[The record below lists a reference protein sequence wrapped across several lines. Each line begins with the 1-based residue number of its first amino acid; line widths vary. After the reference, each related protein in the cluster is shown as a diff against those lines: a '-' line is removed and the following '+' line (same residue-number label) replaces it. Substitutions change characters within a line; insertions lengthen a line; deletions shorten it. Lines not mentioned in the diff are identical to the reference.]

1 MAGDVG
7 PAKFGDLGRLRAGG
21 VTYRAGARFA
31 DIERDGHQFG
41 QQRHL
46 LPVRQA
52 LDPGD
57 RPKAGGLVGLATRLK
72 SGPHLTVERD
82 LLAHIVAKSGG
93 RPRRICVN
101 LEKVQTF
108 ADVEGLD
115 AVGVKAWGDR
125 PLFTGAAP
133 ARRAA

>member
-1 MAGDVG
+1 VLDWV
-7 PAKFGDLGRLRAGG
+7 PAQP
-21 VTYRAGARFA
+21 A
-31 DIERDGHQFG
+31 DAEDAA
-41 QQRHL
+41 
-46 LPVRQA
+46 A
-52 LDPGD
+52 L
-57 RPKAGGLVGLATRLK
+57 AALYH
-72 SGPHLTVERD
+72 PHLTVERD
-82 LLAHIVAKSGG
+82 LLSHIVTKSGG

-101 LEKVQTF
+101 LEKVQAF